1 MTATLHLGDCL
12 DVMRTLDADSVDAV
26 VTDPPAG
33 ISFMGKSWDNFGGRS
48 NSNAQNDRDAA
59 NRGPGAG
66 LGNQPFGY
74 SGSALPKSKSE
85 RDAFIAFLAERLAEA
100 HRVAKPGAR
109 LLCWAIPRT
118 SHWTGT
124 AIEDAGWIIED
135 RLAHL
140 NGQGFP
146 KAASKL
152 KPAVEDWWL
161 ARKASKGVPPLNIDA
176 CRIATTDALGGGDQ
190 SATVKSKTDGWDR
203 PWMRDTVAKA
213 AHAARVNDNVLKA
226 ESLGRWPANLV
237 LDEEA
242 AAMLDAQTGVS
253 KGSDR
258 VRHNG
263 DFKSVAKGAETARDS
278 FGYSDSGGASRFYY
292 CPKASKS
299 DRGEGNIH
307 PTVKSHNLM
316 RWLVRLIAKPGDLLL
331 DPFAGSGST
340 ALACQAEGVRFVGVE
355 QSAEYHATAEARIR
369 AAEQAKAELLFA

>member
-1 MTATLHLGDCL
+1 MTSTLHLGDCL

-33 ISFMGKSWDNFGGRS
+33 IAFMNSKWDGHKGGR
-48 NSNAQNDRDAA
+48 AQW
-59 NRGPGAG
+59 
-66 LGNQPFGY
+66 
-74 SGSALPKSKSE
+74 
-85 RDAFIAFLAERLAEA
+85 IAWLSERLAEA

-140 NGQGFP
+140 FGTGMP
-146 KAASKL
+146 KAQSRL
-152 KPAVEDWWL
+152 KPSVEDWWIS
-161 ARKASKGVPPLNIDA
+161 RKASKGVPPLNIDA
-176 CRIATTDALGGGDQ
+176 CRI
-190 SATVKSKTDGWDR
+190 SARDGVPKLTNRGEPSNNCYHDGLAGSNR
-203 PWMRDTVAKA
+203 TGEIDT
-213 AHAARVNDNVLKA
+213 
-226 ESLGRWPANLV
+226 LGRWPANLV

-242 AAMLDAQTGVS
+242 AAMLDAQTGHLHS
-253 KGSDR
+253 SG
-258 VRHNG
+258 NLG
-263 DFKSVAKGAETARDS
+263 GTARNHKNGFMGNLGPWLYPPS
-278 FGYSDSGGASRFYY
+278 FGDSGGASRFYY

-355 QSAEYHATAEARIR
+355 QSAEYHAIAERRTR
-369 AAEQAKAELLFA
+369 AAEQAKGELLFA

>member
-1 MTATLHLGDCL
+1 MTSTLHLGDCL

-26 VTDPPAG
+26 VTDPPSG
-33 ISFMGKSWDNFGGRS
+33 INFMNREWDGHKGGR
-48 NSNAQNDRDAA
+48 AQW
-59 NRGPGAG
+59 
-66 LGNQPFGY
+66 
-74 SGSALPKSKSE
+74 
-85 RDAFIAFLAERLAEA
+85 IAWLSERLAEA

-140 NGQGFP
+140 FGTGMP
-146 KAASKL
+146 KAQSRL
-152 KPAVEDWWL
+152 KPSVEDWWL

-176 CRIATTDALGGGDQ
+176 CRIEGMVPQVTQGVTRRAA
-190 SATVKSKTDGWDR
+190 DGTAVYGQGHDIR
-203 PWMRDTVAKA
+203 
-213 AHAARVNDNVLKA
+213 RVPQLSNPHT
-226 ESLGRWPANLV
+226 LGRWPANLV

-242 AAMLDAQTGVS
+242 AAMLDAQTGTL
-253 KGSDR
+253 
-258 VRHNG
+258 
-263 DFKSVAKGAETARDS
+263 KSGALEQSSVKAKS
-278 FGYSDSGGASRFYY
+278 LGYGFDGYANPKTYEPSSGGASRFYY

-355 QSAEYHATAEARIR
+355 QSAEYHAIAEARIR
-369 AAEQAKAELLFA
+369 AAEQAKGELLFA